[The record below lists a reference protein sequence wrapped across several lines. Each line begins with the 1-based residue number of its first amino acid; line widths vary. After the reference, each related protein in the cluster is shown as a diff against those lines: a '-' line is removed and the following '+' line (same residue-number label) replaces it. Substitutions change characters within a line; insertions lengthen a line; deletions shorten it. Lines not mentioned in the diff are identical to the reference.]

1 MIKTIIFDIGNVLT
15 VFAWEEFLNSFGFSE
30 DITEKI
36 ARASINSE
44 VWKEYDLGI
53 QSDEEI
59 VENFIKNAPDIE
71 KEIRTVYQNMHGMI
85 KRSDYAI
92 PWIRELK
99 ARGYQVLV
107 LSNFSSKA
115 LRECSDAMDFLPE
128 TDGGIL
134 SFRDHVVKPM
144 PEIYDLLLKRY
155 SLNPE
160 ECVFLDDLP
169 RNIEGAR
176 KFGIQ
181 TILFTDYNTA
191 RRELESK
198 IGK

>member
-53 QSDEEI
+53 QSDKEI